1 MNISDRERVFTL
13 RGEDERGASDL
24 DDTLLLIPGPTNLSK
39 RVREVMAG
47 PQLPHVGSEFYSM
60 FRETVGLARY
70 VFKNEKGDQFVFTG
84 SGTIGMESSVVSLVS
99 RGERTLTLINGYFGH
114 RMLMLNQVHGA
125 KADKLEF
132 TGGKA
137 ADPDSLRS
145 QLRKA
150 KYSAVFITHV
160 DTSSSV
166 LNPVRELVEE
176 CAKAG
181 VAAVVDSVCAIG
193 GLPLDFDSLGAD
205 IVFTASQK
213 ALAGPPGAVLV
224 AVSKRAME
232 KMEKRK
238 SPIESYYMNLLRW
251 KPVMDDPKMYLAT
264 PATQVLQA
272 LREALLE
279 AKEEGIENR
288 WARHRKLGE
297 ITRASVEGWGQRFVA
312 EEGHRADT
320 VTSFW
325 VEEGKAGPIQKTLES
340 EHHVMVSRGIY
351 DDKDRMIRI
360 GHFGTLQPEALRKAL
375 GSMGEVMEELG
386 VSAHQVAVAK
396 RRSRR

>member
-1 MNISDRERVFTL
+1 M
-13 RGEDERGASDL
+13 
-24 DDTLLLIPGPTNLSK
+24 DDTLLLIPGPTNLSE
-39 RVREVMAG
+39 RVRDAMAG

-60 FRETVGLARY
+60 FKETVGLARY
-70 VFKNEKGDQFVFTG
+70 VFKNEKGEQFVFTG

-99 RGERTLTLINGYFGH
+99 RGDRTLTLINGYFGR

-137 ADPDSLRS
+137 ADPDALRRR
-145 QLRKA
+145 LRKT
-150 KYSAVFITHV
+150 KYSTVFITHV

-166 LNPVRELVEE
+166 LNPVHELVDE

-181 VAAVVDSVCAIG
+181 TMAVVDSVCSIG
-193 GLPLDFDSLGAD
+193 GVPLDFDRLGAD
-205 IVFTASQK
+205 VVFTASQK
-213 ALAGPPGAVLV
+213 ALAGAPGAVLL

-232 KMEKRK
+232 RMEKRK
-238 SPIESYYMNLLRW
+238 SPIESYYMNLLKW

-264 PATQVLQA
+264 PATQVLLA

-279 AKEEGIENR
+279 VKEEGIENR
-288 WARHRKLGE
+288 WERHRKLGE
-297 ITRASVEGWGQRFVA
+297 LTRGAVEEWGQRFVA

-325 VEEGKAGPIQKTLES
+325 VEDGKAGPIQKTLES

-351 DDKDRMIRI
+351 DDKDRMIRV
-360 GHFGTLQPEALRKAL
+360 GHFGILQPEVLGRAL
-375 GSMGEVMEELG
+375 GSMGDVMQELG
-386 VSAHQVAVAK
+386 MSARPVAVAK
-396 RRSRR
+396 RRKQR